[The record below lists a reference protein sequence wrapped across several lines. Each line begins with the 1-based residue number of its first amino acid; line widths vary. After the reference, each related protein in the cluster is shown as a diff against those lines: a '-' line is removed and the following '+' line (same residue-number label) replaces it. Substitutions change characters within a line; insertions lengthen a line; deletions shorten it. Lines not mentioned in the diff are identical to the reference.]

1 MNSISSHLN
10 RRQVLWLLGGL
21 GGSLAL
27 HSCSAP
33 SQSSK
38 LILGTAPWP
47 GYSGLYTALG
57 KGLFKAEGV
66 DVEEVFF
73 QSASEVNVA
82 FLAGR
87 TEISTATSGD
97 AIEMSQKDPTIRII
111 YVMDYSD
118 GSDGIIGRGIKSP
131 QDLKGKSVAREN
143 LLFENVLLRAYLAK
157 GGLTEKD
164 INIKDLSAADGATAF
179 AAKQVDVAVSYEPW
193 MTKAAKEG
201 GGEVLFTTK
210 GTNLIAD
217 VILTRQ
223 KTIETRKDEL
233 LAYLRAVSKG
243 VELVKS
249 GDAEAI
255 ALTAGKLNVS
265 KEEAKEQMSGVKIMD
280 INDNKTMTFNP
291 THPTN
296 VLKNIELTMQT
307 AVDTKLIEKPMAIDS
322 LYNDSLVMSL

>member
-1 MNSISSHLN
+1 MSSISSRLN

-21 GGSLAL
+21 GGSIAL
-27 HSCSAP
+27 HSCSAS
-33 SQSSK
+33 SQSRK
-38 LILGTAPWP
+38 LLSGSSPWP
-47 GYSGLYTALG
+47 GSSGQYTALG

-66 DVEEVFF
+66 DVEGVFF
-73 QSASEVNVA
+73 QSATEVNVA
-82 FLAGR
+82 FLADR
-87 TEISTATSGD
+87 VDVSVATSGD
-97 AIEMSQKDPTIRII
+97 AIEMIQKDPTVQII
-111 YVMDYSD
+111 YVLDYSD
-118 GSDGIIGRGIKSP
+118 GSDGIVGRGIKRP

-143 LLFENVLLRAYLAK
+143 LLFENVLLRAYLEK

-164 INIKDLSAADGATAF
+164 ISIKDMSAADAAAAF

-217 VILTRQ
+217 VLVTRK

-233 LAYLRAVSKG
+233 LAFLRAISKG
-243 VELVKS
+243 VELVRA

-265 KEEAKEQMSGVKIMD
+265 NEEAKEQMSGVKIMD

-291 THPTN
+291 SHPTN
-296 VLKNIELTMQT
+296 VLKNIELTMKT
-307 AVDTKLIEKPMAIDS
+307 AVDMKLIEKPMAIDS
-322 LYNDSLVMSL
+322 LYDDSLVMSL

>member
-1 MNSISSHLN
+1 MSSISSRLN

-21 GGSLAL
+21 SSSIAL
-27 HSCSAP
+27 HSCSAA
-33 SQSSK
+33 SQSRK
-38 LILGTAPWP
+38 LLSGSNPWP
-47 GYSGLYTALG
+47 GYSGHYTALG

-73 QSASEVNVA
+73 QSASETNVA

-87 TEISTATSGD
+87 TDVSLATSAD
-97 AIEMSQKDPTIRII
+97 AIEMRQKDPTIKII
-111 YVMDYSD
+111 YVVDYSD

-131 QDLKGKSVAREN
+131 QDMKGKSVAREN
-143 LLFENVLLRAYLAK
+143 LLFENVLLRAYLEK

-164 INIKDLSAADGATAF
+164 VNIKDLSAADAATAF

-217 VILTRQ
+217 VIVTRQ
-223 KTIETRKDEL
+223 KTIETRKEDL
-233 LAYLRAVSKG
+233 SAYLRALSKG
-243 VELVKS
+243 VELVRA
-249 GDAEAI
+249 GNAEAI

-296 VLKNIELTMQT
+296 VLKNFELTMQT
-307 AVDTKLIEKPMAIDS
+307 AVDTKLIEQPMAIDS
-322 LYNDSLVMSL
+322 LYDASLVMAL